1 LRTVS
6 EILECFS
13 VETPASTLQQRAQQT
28 GLPNSTGQHRPAPA
42 STGQHLAHS
51 TVREGFRDR
60 DGDRYSIG
68 MHLVQWST
76 PGTCWLDILRLVR
89 PILQ

>member
-1 LRTVS
+1 M
-6 EILECFS
+6 
-13 VETPASTLQQRAQQT
+13 
-28 GLPNSTGQHRPAPA
+28 
-42 STGQHLAHS
+42 
-51 TVREGFRDR
+51 VREGFLDP